1 MWMNIL
7 FVGGTCG
14 IIDFFII
21 CVEHIFFPSLT
32 KKLELLVNQGVNLDR
47 NNTKDMPKIVREK
60 LAYYNEFQS
69 NDELDKITERIQEE
83 NLNNEHENNIIKIEN
98 DQIDNEGPNNMD
110 IMDKKNQNLNKKIN
124 ISKKDKRNLITIEN
138 DSRNKNVNNNNNN
151 EEKEKIKEE
160 EKTKKSEIIL

>member
-1 MWMNIL
+1 MFNSVGTVGVAFKSGRMWMNIL

-69 NDELDKITERIQEE
+69 NNELDKITERI
-83 NLNNEHENNIIKIEN
+83 
-98 DQIDNEGPNNMD
+98 
-110 IMDKKNQNLNKKIN
+110 
-124 ISKKDKRNLITIEN
+124 
-138 DSRNKNVNNNNNN
+138 
-151 EEKEKIKEE
+151 
-160 EKTKKSEIIL
+160 SEIIQKKYFKSKLDTDRKLTREEIIQLSKLKEEYNIPFKDLVKILHEFQVKQREKLKEQN